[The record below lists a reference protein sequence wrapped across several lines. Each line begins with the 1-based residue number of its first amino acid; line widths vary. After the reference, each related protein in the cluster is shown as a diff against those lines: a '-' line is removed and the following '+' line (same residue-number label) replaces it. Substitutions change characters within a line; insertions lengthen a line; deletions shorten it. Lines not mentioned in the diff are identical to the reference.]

1 MRIVNGMVFDGQCFR
16 ERDVVVEGDR
26 FARVE
31 PAGATGS
38 AGAHDVDAQG
48 CYVIPGLIDVHFHGA
63 MGHDFCDAEQEGIAA
78 IARYEASRGVT
89 AICPTTMTLPEER
102 LAPIVASVAEH
113 ATADDEAGIVGINME
128 GPYIA
133 PDKVGAQNPA
143 YVRSASVEEFARLQ
157 AAACGLI
164 KLVDVAPEQPGNLD
178 FIHSVSHD
186 VRVSVA
192 HTCTDYDTACAAF
205 DAGARHMTHLY
216 NAMPSLHHR
225 DPGPIAA
232 GAERNDVTA
241 EIIADGVHIHP
252 AMVRLAFALFG
263 DDRMILISDSLRAC
277 GLGDGEYELGGQQ
290 FTVRGNRATIANGS
304 LAGSVSDVMA
314 CMRTAVQRMSIPL
327 ISAVKA
333 ASVNPA
339 RALGLEGER
348 GAIAPGVRGRRRGA
362 RPRPEH
368 QARGAARPRAE
379 VDVGAGVPGAQ
390 RRGDGS
396 QPS

>member
-1 MRIVNGMVFDGQCFR
+1 MRIANGMVFDGQCFR
-16 ERDVVVEGDR
+16 ERDVVVEEAR

-31 PAGATGS
+31 PASDGKALGAQ
-38 AGAHDVDAQG
+38 DVDAGG

-63 MGHDFCDAEQEGIAA
+63 MGHDFCDASQEGIAA

-89 AICPTTMTLPEER
+89 SICPTTMTLPEER
-102 LAPIVASVAEH
+102 LVPIMASVAQHEG
-113 ATADDEAGIVGINME
+113 ATDEAAIVGINME

-143 YVRSASVEEFARLQ
+143 YVRSASADEFVRLQ
-157 AAACGLI
+157 QAAGGLI

-178 FIHSVSHD
+178 FIHDVSHD
-186 VRVSVA
+186 VRVSIA

-225 DPGPIAA
+225 NPGPIAA

-252 AMVRLAFALFG
+252 AMVRLAFTLFG

-290 FTVRGNRATIANGS
+290 FFVHGNRATIANGS

-314 CMRTAVQRMSIPL
+314 CLRTAVLTMGIPL
-327 ISAVKA
+327 TSAVKA

-339 RALGLEGER
+339 RALGLASER
-348 GAIAPGVRGRRRGA
+348 GAIAPGYVADAVVLDRELNIKHVVLRGKKIPTA
-362 RPRPEH
+362 
-368 QARGAARPRAE
+368 
-379 VDVGAGVPGAQ
+379 
-390 RRGDGS
+390 
-396 QPS
+396 

>member
-31 PAGATGS
+31 PAGATGL

-89 AICPTTMTLPEER
+89 AICPTTMTLPEDR

-113 ATADDEAGIVGINME
+113 AATDDEAGIVGINME

-157 AAACGLI
+157 AAAHGLI

-348 GAIAPGVRGRRRGA
+348 GAIAPGYVGDAVVLDRDLNIKHVVLRGR
-362 RPRPEH
+362 
-368 QARGAARPRAE
+368 
-379 VDVGAGVPGAQ
+379 VLK
-390 RRGDGS
+390 
-396 QPS
+396 